1 MHLKGSDR
9 RTTNRSQSLRDYF
22 FRGFKMQHRLLRL
35 FALLMLAC
43 GSWASAAEPLVEGTA
58 YKLLSPAQPT
68 SNPGKIVVTE
78 FFSYECSHCFMFY
91 PVVTAWANKL
101 PKDVVF
107 ERVPVSLGRA
117 AWQPISQAFYALQA
131 IDKLDQLDRLIFN
144 AIHVQNIKLFDEAS
158 ITDFVAKQGVPAA
171 DFTAAYNSFSAKS
184 STLRAEQMMKAYRVE
199 GTPSLVVDGK
209 YLVMNEGTKNYE
221 EWLART
227 DQLIAKARAEKTH
240 K

>member
-1 MHLKGSDR
+1 MH
-9 RTTNRSQSLRDYF
+9 QS
-22 FRGFKMQHRLLRL
+22 LLRL

-43 GSWASAAEPLVEGTA
+43 GTSAWAADTVIEGTD
-58 YKLLSPAQPT
+58 YQLLSPAQST
-68 SNPGKIVVTE
+68 INPGKIVVTE

-107 ERVPVSLGRA
+107 DRVPVSLGRA

-131 IDKLDQLDRLIFN
+131 IDKLDQLDRAIFN
-144 AIHVQNIKLFDEAS
+144 AIHVQNVKLFDEAS
-158 ITDFVAKQGVPAA
+158 ITAFVAKQGVNAA

-184 STLRAEQMMKAYRVE
+184 NVLRAEQSMKAYRVQ
-199 GTPSLVVDGK
+199 GTPALVVDGK
-209 YLVMNEGTKNYE
+209 YVVLNEGTKNYE

-227 DQLIAKARAEKTH
+227 DKIIAKARADKAH

>member
-1 MHLKGSDR
+1 MH
-9 RTTNRSQSLRDYF
+9 
-22 FRGFKMQHRLLRL
+22 HRLLRL
-35 FALLMLAC
+35 FALLMVVC
-43 GSWASAAEPLVEGTA
+43 GSAVWAADAPVEGTD
-58 YKLLSPAQPT
+58 YQLLSPAQPT
-68 SNPGKIVVTE
+68 STPNKIVVTE

-158 ITDFVAKQGVPAA
+158 ITAFVAKQGVNAA

-184 STLRAEQMMKAYRVE
+184 NVLRAEQMMKAYRVQ
-199 GTPSLVVDGK
+199 GTPALVVDGK
-209 YLVMNEGTKNYE
+209 YIVLNEGTKNHE
-221 EWLART
+221 EWLVRT
-227 DQLIAKARAEKTH
+227 DKLIAKARADKAR

>member
-1 MHLKGSDR
+1 MH
-9 RTTNRSQSLRDYF
+9 Q
-22 FRGFKMQHRLLRL
+22 RLLRL

-43 GSWASAAEPLVEGTA
+43 GSAVWAADAPMEGA
-58 YKLLSPAQPT
+58 DYQLLSPAQPT
-68 SNPGKIVVTE
+68 SNPNKIVVTE

-117 AWQPISQAFYALQA
+117 SWQPISQAFYALQA
-131 IDKLDQLDRLIFN
+131 LDKLDQLDRLIFN

-158 ITDFVAKQGVPAA
+158 ITAFVAKQGVNAA

-184 STLRAEQMMKAYRVE
+184 SVLRAEQMMKSHRVQ
-199 GTPSLVVDGK
+199 GTPALVVDGK
-209 YLVMNEGTKNYE
+209 YIVMNEGTKNYE

-227 DQLIAKARAEKTH
+227 DKLIAKARAERARK
-240 K
+240 